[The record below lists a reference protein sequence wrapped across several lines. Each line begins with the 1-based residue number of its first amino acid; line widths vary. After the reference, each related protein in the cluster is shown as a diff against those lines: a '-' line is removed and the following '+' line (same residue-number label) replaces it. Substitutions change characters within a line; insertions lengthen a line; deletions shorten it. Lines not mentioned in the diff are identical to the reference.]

1 MVTLSN
7 CLSFLRA
14 PLALL
19 FLADSTPLRI
29 TAIIF
34 AMLTDSVDG
43 YLARRR
49 KLTSK
54 FGAILDPVMDKFFVY
69 FVLSVFFVEGKIKVW
84 EGCAMVSRDFFL
96 CFFGIC
102 LLLVKKWKEF
112 ELRAIRWGKV
122 TTAMQFLV
130 LIGLTLNFVFPWYV
144 FAGFII
150 FGALAFFELFQ
161 ISFKQNII

>member
-1 MVTLSN
+1 MISLSN

-14 PLALL
+14 PLAFL
-19 FLADSTPLRI
+19 FLSDNTSLRLA
-29 TAIIF
+29 AIIF
-34 AMLTDSVDG
+34 AMLTDSIDG
-43 YLARRR
+43 YLARKR

-69 FVLSVFFVEGKIKVW
+69 FVLSVFFFEGKIKIW

-102 LLLVKKWKEF
+102 LLLVKKWKGF

-144 FAGFII
+144 FAGFVI

-161 ISFKQNII
+161 TSFKHNII